1 MVNNK
6 FLLVILLLLS
16 TLAFSTE
23 NISPNQ
29 KEIDLAKSKCKKLG
43 LKEKTD
49 AFGLCILDAMSIE
62 AATLPKENLDTPSS
76 SWKYKYEM
84 KDINGNITGN
94 GFVQFNISKDE
105 NGKLIETSHFEINGN
120 LHSSKFDATNKAY
133 EGNVLYD
140 IANQTTREVF
150 LQFSPY
156 LNEDITQ
163 DINPQNKFPKTNFPV
178 YSFHNDYAWTFFSEL
193 RGSEMITIKG
203 KNINANKVVLNGFR
217 PTGPGH
223 CMFAQPGIINIDSW
237 YVPNTKRFI
246 KQIIKQFHCPLEYN
260 RLLTEETYELIEN

>member
-16 TLAFSTE
+16 TLAFSAE

-49 AFGLCILDAMSIE
+49 AFGLCILDAMSII
-62 AATLPKENLDTPSS
+62 APGLPEKNMIIPSS

-84 KDINGNITGN
+84 KDINGNVTQK
-94 GFVQFNISKDE
+94 GFVQFNINKDE
-105 NGKLIETSHFEINGN
+105 NGKLTETSHFAINGE
-120 LHSSKFDATNKAY
+120 LHSNKFDATNKAY
-133 EGNVLYD
+133 QGNVLYD
-140 IANQTTREVF
+140 IADQTTREVF

-156 LNEDITQ
+156 LNEDIAQ

-178 YSFHNDYAWTFFSEL
+178 YSYHNDYAWTFSSEL

-203 KNINANKVVLNGFR
+203 KNINAIKVVLNGFR

-237 YVPNTKRFI
+237 YVPNTKRYI
-246 KQIIKQFHCPLEYN
+246 KQIIKQFHCPLEMN
-260 RLLTEETYELIEN
+260 RLLTEETYELIED